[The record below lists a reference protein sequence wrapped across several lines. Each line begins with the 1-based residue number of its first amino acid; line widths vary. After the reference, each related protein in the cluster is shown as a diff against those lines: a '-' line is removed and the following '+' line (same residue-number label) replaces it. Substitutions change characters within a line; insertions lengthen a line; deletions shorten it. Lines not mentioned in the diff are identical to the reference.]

1 VANDEHC
8 LRSEKFGASSNTKTD
23 IGKIS
28 ETRQRQDGFIV
39 LLKMINYLYFLVR
52 SFKILN
58 TNGRDWHTEP
68 AKSSCEC
75 RKRNVSEKQLLAA
88 NNNGTLRGDQLR
100 LFTQR
105 REIFDRVLNSANV
118 QMIPIEQWHMP
129 PLGVVSN
136 VNFYQNLVWEVH
148 RMPNQ
153 KTTTTDKQ

>member
-1 VANDEHC
+1 MANDEHC
-8 LRSEKFGASSNTKTD
+8 LRSEKFGASSNMKTD

-88 NNNGTLRGDQLR
+88 NNNGTLRGGSIASVYTEER
-100 LFTQR
+100 NIRPGIEFRQR
-105 REIFDRVLNSANV
+105 PDD
-118 QMIPIEQWHMP
+118 
-129 PLGVVSN
+129 
-136 VNFYQNLVWEVH
+136 
-148 RMPNQ
+148 PNR
-153 KTTTTDKQ
+153 TMAHASSRCCF